1 MAEQTANIGALTNPE
16 VPLTALSDV
25 ASNTLQV
32 IIIAETRHMCRHSLF
47 YMQSRN
53 LLPRR
58 FAGICGL
65 FRVRTL
71 HESPEDAL
79 AFIART

>member
-16 VPLTALSDV
+16 VHITALSDV
-25 ASNTLQV
+25 AQT
-32 IIIAETRHMCRHSLF
+32 HSRQLSWQRLGTCAGTPF
-47 YMQSRN
+47 LHAVSQSAA
-53 LLPRR
+53 RR